1 MAFPI
6 HLISKLVGPVTKAIG
21 IDTSGDQVDAPLT
34 KNWRPITMV
43 IFLGLIIISVFTD
56 YELSDTLLTVIGSVM
71 VVYVGGRSYEKKAIE
86 KTIDTLKKLESEK
99 RLNDGSL
106 KHK

>member
-1 MAFPI
+1 MAFPF
-6 HLISKLVGPVTKAIG
+6 HLVSKIIGPVAKVIG
-21 IDTSGDQVDAPLT
+21 IDTSGAQVDAPLT
-34 KNWRPITMV
+34 KNWRPLTMV

-71 VVYVGGRSYEKKAIE
+71 VVYVGGRSFEKKAVE
-86 KTIDTLKKLESEK
+86 KTIDALKKLESEK

-106 KHK
+106 KQK

>member
-1 MAFPI
+1 MAFPF
-6 HLISKLVGPVTKAIG
+6 HLVSKLVGPVTKAIG
-21 IDTSGDQVDAPLT
+21 IDTSGDKVDAPLT

-43 IFLGLIIISVFTD
+43 IFLGLIIISVFTN

-106 KHK
+106 KQK